1 MKEETKMLLLSLR
14 EDEQS
19 LSDYMDY
26 NYDFFED
33 EKKESFSA
41 ITLRNIFFYK
51 NKKFSYIDLISQGAK
66 FTWIKNMLD
75 NFCNILISND
85 DKNNEN
91 SYEMLN
97 DLFTINYKNIKEN
110 FSEFLEAFEKKQFKI
125 KYDLFYCLISFFSFL
140 NKNKNYSDIISNLE
154 QYSIINKLK
163 ISYNNKNSELLWNI
177 ITNYCKLSKI
187 PILYSD
193 NKFVNAA
200 VFDIKLNELK
210 CLTEICP
217 VNESYKKLV
226 QTLFFCITNK
236 KDLRDNR
243 PEKVKTFIE
252 DIFAILNICLKNIK
266 FGDDT
271 SLLDIYDVIYNKSFE
286 YSSND
291 FNENY
296 NDFVIQYFTKY
307 KLSSEDFFHLFVNG
321 LLEGKFKE
329 TFINLQL
336 KEFNDDINSQK
347 TIQFLINKMLRKKK
361 KNKKKNKTFGSNDKN
376 TGDKN
381 AEIKEHEISF
391 SKKEEKVKINASQ
404 SKNEIKDN
412 IAIKQEIK
420 YENNL
425 IENKKDK
432 LSKMNTENNDK
443 KNEIEMIT
451 QKTDNN
457 SPNAEISF
465 KTDNI
470 EKVVKELIQQNKV
483 LVTQVNDLT
492 VQVNELKSQNKDFKA
507 KIEELQVQIEE
518 LQVQNEELHEENEEL
533 HEENFSLMN
542 DIAIKDIKITKLF
555 QEMNKIKKKL
565 EIISFRDLSK
575 IILDN
580 MIKFVKE
587 RDKNFFKGILKRK
600 KKIERLNKKYK
611 YKEIEF
617 MKNPISEI
625 SEKYYNSNILSHVPE
640 IVNIVN
646 RKPFGLLKDPIGDI
660 SKRFYQII
668 IDSKS
673 DNVFNFINE
682 KLNIRKEIDTLYK

>member
-1 MKEETKMLLLSLR
+1 
-14 EDEQS
+14 
-19 LSDYMDY
+19 
-26 NYDFFED
+26 
-33 EKKESFSA
+33 
-41 ITLRNIFFYK
+41 
-51 NKKFSYIDLISQGAK
+51 
-66 FTWIKNMLD
+66 
-75 NFCNILISND
+75 
-85 DKNNEN
+85 
-91 SYEMLN
+91 
-97 DLFTINYKNIKEN
+97 
-110 FSEFLEAFEKKQFKI
+110 
-125 KYDLFYCLISFFSFL
+125 
-140 NKNKNYSDIISNLE
+140 
-154 QYSIINKLK
+154 
-163 ISYNNKNSELLWNI
+163 
-177 ITNYCKLSKI
+177 
-187 PILYSD
+187 
-193 NKFVNAA
+193 
-200 VFDIKLNELK
+200 
-210 CLTEICP
+210 
-217 VNESYKKLV
+217 
-226 QTLFFCITNK
+226 
-236 KDLRDNR
+236 
-243 PEKVKTFIE
+243 
-252 DIFAILNICLKNIK
+252 
-266 FGDDT
+266 
-271 SLLDIYDVIYNKSFE
+271 
-286 YSSND
+286 
-291 FNENY
+291 
-296 NDFVIQYFTKY
+296 
-307 KLSSEDFFHLFVNG
+307 
-321 LLEGKFKE
+321 
-329 TFINLQL
+329 
-336 KEFNDDINSQK
+336 
-347 TIQFLINKMLRKKK
+347 
-361 KNKKKNKTFGSNDKN
+361 
-376 TGDKN
+376 
-381 AEIKEHEISF
+381 
-391 SKKEEKVKINASQ
+391 
-404 SKNEIKDN
+404 
-412 IAIKQEIK
+412 
-420 YENNL
+420 
-425 IENKKDK
+425 
-432 LSKMNTENNDK
+432 MNTENNDK